1 MRIAIDAMG
10 GDFAPR
16 EIVAGA
22 LRAAASL
29 PTDVEELIL
38 VGKES
43 EILGV
48 TPSGQLPPRV
58 RILQAGDVV
67 EMGEPA
73 AAAIRR
79 KRDSSINRAMDLVK
93 NGEAHAVFSAGNTGA
108 VVASAALK
116 LRTLPGVLRPAI
128 ATSMPGPGNRPW
140 ILIDAGATPDCSA
153 DLLVQ
158 FAVMGAVYARE
169 IVGISEPRV
178 GLLSIGGEETK
189 GNEITREALGK
200 LRSSPLR
207 FEGNIEGHDLFSG
220 RVDVVVCDGFVGNV
234 VLKTCESVAHFFGRS
249 LKETLLQTW
258 ARRLGALLIRA
269 GLADLRRRAD
279 ASSYGGAPLLG
290 VRGVVIIAHGASN
303 AIAAANG
310 IRVAIESVR
319 RRVPDKI
326 ERGISEWGEL

>member
-22 LRAAASL
+22 LQAADHL
-29 PTDVEELIL
+29 PEDVEELIL
-38 VGKES
+38 VGREP
-43 EILGV
+43 EILGAV
-48 TPSGQLPPRV
+48 SGGRLPPRV
-58 RILQAGDVV
+58 RILPATEVV

-73 AAAIRR
+73 AAAVRR

-93 NGEAHAVFSAGNTGA
+93 NGEADAMFSAGNTGA
-108 VVASAALK
+108 VVASATLK

-128 ATSMPGPGNRPW
+128 ATSMPGPGSLPW
-140 ILIDAGATPDCSA
+140 VLIDAGATPDCSA

-169 IVGISEPRV
+169 IVGIPAPRV

-189 GNEITREALGK
+189 GNEITREALAK
-200 LRSSPLR
+200 LRASLLR
-207 FEGNIEGHDLFSG
+207 FEGNIEGNDLFSG

-234 VLKTCESVAHFFGRS
+234 VLKTCESVAHFFGRA
-249 LKETLLQTW
+249 LKDTLMDSW
-258 ARRLGALLIRA
+258 ARRLGALLIRN
-269 GLADLRRRAD
+269 GLAQLRRRAD

-303 AIAAANG
+303 ATAAANG
-310 IRVAIESVR
+310 IRVAIEAVR

-326 ERGISEWGEL
+326 ECGIAEWGRQ

>member
-10 GDFAPR
+10 GDYAPR
-16 EIVAGA
+16 EIVAGTA
-22 LRAAASL
+22 MAAADL
-29 PTDVEELIL
+29 PADVEELIL
-38 VGKES
+38 VGREP

-48 TPSGQLPPRV
+48 MPGGRLPPRV
-58 RILQAGDVV
+58 RIEPAGEVI

-73 AAAIRR
+73 AAAVRR
-79 KRDSSINRAMDLVK
+79 KRDSSINRAMELVK
-93 NGEAHAVFSAGNTGA
+93 SGVADAMFSAGNTGA
-108 VVASAALK
+108 VVACATLK

-128 ATSMPGPGNRPW
+128 ATSMPGPADTPW
-140 ILIDAGATPDCSA
+140 VLIDAGATPDCSA

-169 IVGISEPRV
+169 ILGIAEPRV

-189 GNEITREALGK
+189 GNEITREAFAK
-200 LRSSPLR
+200 LRDSPLR
-207 FEGNIEGHDLFSG
+207 FEGNVEGHDLFG
-220 RVDVVVCDGFVGNV
+220 RRVDVVVCDGFVGNV
-234 VLKTCESVAHFFGRS
+234 VLKTCESVAHFFGHA

-258 ARRLGALLIRA
+258 ARRLGALLIRR
-269 GLADLRRRAD
+269 GLAELRQRAD

-303 AIAAANG
+303 ARAAANG

-319 RRVPDKI
+319 RRVPEKI
-326 ERGISEWGEL
+326 ERGIGSWGRS